1 MKGENNFRNQA
12 SRRFYEFFRKKID
25 AGELAHQDLADA
37 FGVYQNNPRN
47 FLNNLKSGAAVV
59 TSDHIAIARAQFGL
73 KVDELFSDETP
84 ATASNLLQEESVA
97 IDRTG
102 SLIVY
107 DNKGE
112 VAMASRL
119 GNTLKQVFHKHK
131 VSIDPYCRETL
142 NMSRQFLYQMFR
154 GESKIPLEVAVQV
167 CDDLGESLDVF
178 RTTPLPFGHIQT
190 ELELTKMRLEECLK
204 SKKK

>member
-1 MKGENNFRNQA
+1 MKGDNNFRNLA

-25 AGELAHQDLADA
+25 AGELTHQDLADA

-59 TSDHIAIARAQFGL
+59 TSDHMAIARAQFGL
-73 KVDELFSDETP
+73 NVEELFVDDVPS
-84 ATASNLLQEESVA
+84 AINQLQEESVA

-107 DNKGE
+107 ENKGD
-112 VAMASRL
+112 VAMPGRL

-142 NMSRQFLYQMFR
+142 NISRQFLYQMFR

>member
-1 MKGENNFRNQA
+1 MKGENNFRNLA

-25 AGELAHQDLADA
+25 AGELTHQDLADA

-47 FLNNLKSGAAVV
+47 FLNNLKSGVAVV
-59 TSDHIAIARAQFGL
+59 TSDHMAIAVDKFGL
-73 KVDELFSDETP
+73 RVESLFSDDDAEEQG
-84 ATASNLLQEESVA
+84 NMLQDEAPPMERQQSLVVFDARGDVA
-97 IDRTG
+97 VPG
-102 SLIVY
+102 
-107 DNKGE
+107 
-112 VAMASRL
+112 RL
-119 GNTLKQVFHKHK
+119 GATLRQILHKHK
-131 VSIDPYCRETL
+131 VSIEPYCRDTL
-142 NMSRQFLYQMFR
+142 KMSRQYLYQMLR
-154 GESKIPLEVAVQV
+154 GESRIPLDLAVQV